1 MNNNS
6 RISLQTKAV
15 VVMRKPCANMMKS
28 VPQTEVTVSK
38 KGICII
44 IPIPV
49 DGTIREGLA
58 QVRGAGIEKSVS

>member
-1 MNNNS
+1 MLTS
-6 RISLQTKAV
+6 A
-15 VVMRKPCANMMKS
+15 
-28 VPQTEVTVSK
+28 PQTEVTVSK

-44 IPIPV
+44 IPVPV